1 MMSTDPKSMSA
12 AGPPLNSVGG
22 RKFGREQLGD
32 RHQQRITRRRRTKRR
47 WRVALTA
54 LVAIMLVVGYACMD
68 LADLAPGPLTL
79 AKTSHSSIPAAVL
92 MGESSTAAVDRPGPA
107 VDVGQVQ
114 QLVNAFADTPG
125 LGDAYSLV
133 VRQADGRVLAQKNAD
148 QVRQPA
154 STMKTLTAA
163 AAASVL
169 DMSSQLDTEVLLNSS
184 SSSSATLT
192 LRGNGDM
199 LLGAGKDDPLHVNGR
214 AGLGTLAERTAQVL
228 RKQGIDRVALAYQDT
243 LFGDDRMPKGIE
255 DNNPDGIYFQE
266 SVSMAVDEARQGRT
280 EPDADPDAGGVYL
293 PRVENPAGA
302 AAAVF
307 ANSLTQSGIHVDNAQ
322 APDRI
327 DHAQG
332 RVLARV
338 RSARLS
344 EVMSLMLR
352 NSDNSLAELF
362 GRLTALALDMP
373 NSPAG
378 AVKAVTSTLS
388 KLGVDTAG
396 LNMADCSGLT
406 PGSTLK
412 VGTLADIQQLALS
425 KKGLTPLVKGLSV
438 VGLTGTAARRKIDNQ
453 ADGLIRAK
461 TGTLDHV
468 TSLAGNV
475 IRRSGGVL
483 VFAVVVNDPEDAA
496 AARHAVDTLVGSLD
510 RL

>member
-1 MMSTDPKSMSA
+1 MSA

-22 RKFGREQLGD
+22 RRSGREQLGD
-32 RHQQRITRRRRTKRR
+32 RHQQRITRRRRTRRR

-54 LVAIMLVVGYACMD
+54 LVAAMLVVGCAGMD
-68 LADLAPGPLTL
+68 LADLVPGPLTL
-79 AKTSHSSIPAAVL
+79 AKTSHSTIPPAVI
-92 MGESSTAAVDRPGPA
+92 MGESSTAAADRTGSA

-114 QLVNAFADTPG
+114 QQVNAFADTPG
-125 LGDAYSLV
+125 LGNAYSLV
-133 VRQADGRVLAQKNAD
+133 VRQADGRVLAQKNAE

-169 DMSSQLDTEVLLNSS
+169 DMSSQLDTEAVLNSS
-184 SSSSATLT
+184 SSSSARLT
-192 LRGNGDM
+192 LRGHGDM

-214 AGLGTLAERTAQVL
+214 AGLGTLAERTAQAL
-228 RKQGIDRVALAYQDT
+228 RQQGIDRVSLTYQDT

-266 SVSMAVDEARQGRT
+266 PASMAVDEARQGRT

-496 AARHAVDTLVGSLD
+496 AARHAVDTLVASLD

>member
-54 LVAIMLVVGYACMD
+54 LAAIMLVVSYACMD

-79 AKTSHSSIPAAVL
+79 AKTRHSSIPAAVM

-125 LGDAYSLV
+125 LGNAYSLV

-214 AGLGTLAERTAQVL
+214 AGLGTLAERTAQAL
-228 RKQGIDRVALAYQDT
+228 HKQGIDRVALAYQDT

>member
-47 WRVALTA
+47 WRVVLTA
-54 LVAIMLVVGYACMD
+54 LAAIMLVVSYACMD

-79 AKTSHSSIPAAVL
+79 AKTRHSSIPAAVM

-125 LGDAYSLV
+125 LGNAYSLV

-214 AGLGTLAERTAQVL
+214 AGLGTLAERTAQAL

-425 KKGLTPLVKGLSV
+425 EKGLTPLVKGLSV

-453 ADGLIRAK
+453 ADGLIRVK

-483 VFAVVVNDPEDAA
+483 VFAVVVNDPEDVA

>member
-1 MMSTDPKSMSA
+1 MPTDSKSMSA

-22 RKFGREQLGD
+22 RRSGREQLGD

-47 WRVALTA
+47 WRVVLTA
-54 LVAIMLVVGYACMD
+54 LAAIMLVVSYACMD

-79 AKTSHSSIPAAVL
+79 AKTRHSSIPAAVM

-125 LGDAYSLV
+125 LGNAYSLV

-214 AGLGTLAERTAQVL
+214 AGLGTLAERTAQAL

>member
-1 MMSTDPKSMSA
+1 M
-12 AGPPLNSVGG
+12 
-22 RKFGREQLGD
+22 GD

-54 LVAIMLVVGYACMD
+54 LAAIMLVVSYACMD

-79 AKTSHSSIPAAVL
+79 AKTRHSSIPAAVM

-125 LGDAYSLV
+125 LGNAYSLV

-214 AGLGTLAERTAQVL
+214 AGLGTLAERTAQAL
-228 RKQGIDRVALAYQDT
+228 HKQGIDRVALAYQDT

>member
-47 WRVALTA
+47 WRVVLTA
-54 LVAIMLVVGYACMD
+54 LAAIMLVVSYACMD

-79 AKTSHSSIPAAVL
+79 AKTSHSSIPAAVM

-125 LGDAYSLV
+125 LGNAYSLV

-148 QVRQPA
+148 QARQPA

-214 AGLGTLAERTAQVL
+214 AGLGTLAERTAQAL

>member
-1 MMSTDPKSMSA
+1 MPTDSKSMSA

-22 RKFGREQLGD
+22 RRSGREQLGD

-54 LVAIMLVVGYACMD
+54 LVAVMLVVGCAGMD
-68 LADLAPGPLTL
+68 LADLVPGPLTL
-79 AKTSHSSIPAAVL
+79 AKTSHSTIPPAVI
-92 MGESSTAAVDRPGPA
+92 MGESSTAAADRTGSA

-125 LGDAYSLV
+125 LGNAYSLV
-133 VRQADGRVLAQKNAD
+133 VRQADGRVLAQKNAE

-163 AAASVL
+163 AAAAVL
-169 DMSSQLDTEVLLNSS
+169 DMSSQLDTEAVLNSS
-184 SSSSATLT
+184 SSSSARLT
-192 LRGNGDM
+192 LRGHGDM

-214 AGLGTLAERTAQVL
+214 AGLGTLAERTAQAL
-228 RKQGIDRVALAYQDT
+228 RQQGIDRVSLTYQDT

-266 SVSMAVDEARQGRT
+266 PASMAVDEARQGRA
-280 EPDADPDAGGVYL
+280 EPDANPDAGGVYL

-307 ANSLTQSGIHVDNAQ
+307 ASRLAQSGIHVDNAQ
-322 APDRI
+322 APERI
-327 DHAQG
+327 DYAQG

-362 GRLTALALDMP
+362 GRLAALALDMP

-378 AVKAVTSTLS
+378 AVKAVTSTLN
-388 KLGVDTAG
+388 KLGVETAG
-396 LNMADCSGLT
+396 LSMADCSGLT

-412 VGTLADIQQLALS
+412 VGTLADVQQLALS

-438 VGLTGTAARRKIDNQ
+438 VGLTGTAARRKIDDQ
-453 ADGLIRAK
+453 ADGLIRVK

-483 VFAVVVNDPEDAA
+483 VFAVVVNDPEDVA
-496 AARHAVDTLVGSLD
+496 AARNAVDTLVGSLD

>member
-1 MMSTDPKSMSA
+1 MPTDSKSMSA

-22 RKFGREQLGD
+22 RRSGREQLGD

-47 WRVALTA
+47 WRVVLTA
-54 LVAIMLVVGYACMD
+54 LAAIMLVVSYACMD

-79 AKTSHSSIPAAVL
+79 AKTSHSSIPAAVM

-125 LGDAYSLV
+125 LGNAYSLV

-148 QVRQPA
+148 QARQPA

-214 AGLGTLAERTAQVL
+214 AGLGTLAERTAQAL

>member
-47 WRVALTA
+47 WRVVLTA
-54 LVAIMLVVGYACMD
+54 LAAIMLVVSYACMD

-79 AKTSHSSIPAAVL
+79 AKTRHSSIPAAVM

-125 LGDAYSLV
+125 LGNAYSLV

-214 AGLGTLAERTAQVL
+214 AGLGTLAERTAQAL

>member
-54 LVAIMLVVGYACMD
+54 LAAIMLVVSYACMD

-79 AKTSHSSIPAAVL
+79 AKTSHSSIPAAVM

-125 LGDAYSLV
+125 LGNAYSLV

-214 AGLGTLAERTAQVL
+214 AGLGTLAERTAQAL

>member
-1 MMSTDPKSMSA
+1 MVPTEP
-12 AGPPLNSVGG
+12 NSVGEHKPG
-22 RKFGREQLGD
+22 SEQLGD
-32 RHQQRITRRRRTKRR
+32 RHQLRMTRRRQTKRR
-47 WRVALTA
+47 WRVALAA
-54 LVAIMLVVGYACMD
+54 LVAIMLVLGYACMD
-68 LADLAPGPLTL
+68 FADLAPGPLTL
-79 AKTSHSSIPAAVL
+79 AKTSHSSVPPAVM
-92 MGESSTAAVDRPGPA
+92 MGEPPTLVADKPGSAVDA
-107 VDVGQVQ
+107 GQVQ
-114 QLVNAFADTPG
+114 QLVNAFAGTPG
-125 LGDAYSLV
+125 LGNAYSLV

-148 QVRQPA
+148 QARQPA

-169 DMSSQLDTEVLLNSS
+169 DMSSQLDTEAVLNSS
-184 SSSSATLT
+184 ASSQATLT
-192 LRGNGDM
+192 LRGHGDM
-199 LLGAGKDDPLHVNGR
+199 LLGVGEDDPLHVNGR
-214 AGLGTLAERTAQVL
+214 AGLGTLAGKTAQAL
-228 RKQGIDRVALAYQDT
+228 RQQGISRVTLAYQDT
-243 LFGDDRMPKGIE
+243 LFGEDRAPKGIE
-255 DNNPDGIYFQE
+255 ANNADGIYFQE
-266 SVSMAVDEARQGRT
+266 PVAMAVDEARQGQA
-280 EPDADPDAGGVYL
+280 EPVAYPDAGGVYL
-293 PRVENPAGA
+293 PRVQNPAGA

-307 ANSLTQSGIHVDNAQ
+307 ASRLMESGIQVDNAQ
-322 APDRI
+322 EPART

-332 RVLARV
+332 KVLARIS
-338 RSARLS
+338 SARLS
-344 EVMSLMLR
+344 EIMSLMLR

-378 AVKAVTSTLS
+378 AVKAVTSTLN

-406 PGSTLK
+406 PGSSLK
-412 VGTLADIQQLALS
+412 VGTLVDVQQLALS
-425 KKGLTPLVKGLSV
+425 EKGLTPLVKGLSV

-453 ADGLIRAK
+453 ADGLIRVK

-483 VFAVVVNDPEDAA
+483 VFAVVVNDPEDVA